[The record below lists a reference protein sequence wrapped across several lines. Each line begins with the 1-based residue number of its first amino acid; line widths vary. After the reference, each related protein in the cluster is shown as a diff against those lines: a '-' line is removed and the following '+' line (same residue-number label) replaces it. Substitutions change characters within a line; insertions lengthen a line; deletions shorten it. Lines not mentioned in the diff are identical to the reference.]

1 MRGLESA
8 PGFLTCKPRR
18 KIWLKG
24 LGFQDLARFCFRNRW
39 GPTPPSLVP
48 SPGPCYLCRVLYK
61 CAGTRNGYKCAAEFK
76 PCPLVTVNAE
86 ISKTCLGT
94 YPHAGEL
101 VNAFHLSAKEA
112 AKRSGMSLPKFRK
125 LCRKRGIKIWSFKW
139 FRDPILTATRPV
151 DNLVDSVMDDL
162 AKCLAD
168 PPCSPEDD
176 LRARPEVK
184 S

>member
-1 MRGLESA
+1 MRDKRPLGLCCVRLFRAFLA
-8 PGFLTCKPRR
+8 PTLSTQRS
-18 KIWLKG
+18 
-24 LGFQDLARFCFRNRW
+24 NS
-39 GPTPPSLVP
+39 SLMP
-48 SPGPCYLCRVLYK
+48 SPGPCFLCRLLHK

-86 ISKTCLGT
+86 ICQMCLDT
-94 YPHAGEL
+94 YPHAGDL
-101 VNAFHLSAKEA
+101 VNAFHLLAKEA
-112 AKRSGMSLPKFRK
+112 AQRSGMSLPNFRT
-125 LCRKRGIKIWSFKW
+125 LCRKRGIKKWPFKR

-151 DNLVDSVMDDL
+151 DNFVNSVMDDL
-162 AKCLAD
+162 VKCLAD